1 MPRLFRRVGVG
12 IYQNQGVLGLFRQEK
27 RYDILANN
35 LSNIQTAGYKKDVPV
50 FYKTLSGAL
59 SSSIAEDPMQSVTMF
74 QQGDLQATQNQWD
87 VAIDGEGF
95 FKVKA
100 PNGIRYTRNGN
111 FHLNQDG
118 VVVQSQGYPV
128 LGDGREIS
136 IRGTHVVIDK
146 DGSISVD
153 GNNQGKIDLVTFPD
167 LNGLKKEG
175 KTLFKLT
182 NEQEEVT
189 PQQSQIQQGSLENSN
204 VNALEEMI
212 RMLDSLRTVQ
222 FCSKLVQTE
231 DDMNNKAVNDLAKV

>member
-1 MPRLFRRVGVG
+1 VG
-12 IYQNQGVLGLFRQEK
+12 IYENQGVVGLFRQEK
-27 RYDILANN
+27 RYDIIANN
-35 LSNIQTAGYKKDVPV
+35 LSNIETVGYKKDVPV
-50 FYKTLSGAL
+50 FYKTLSAAL
-59 SSSIAEDPMQSVTMF
+59 SSQIAGDPVESVTSF
-74 QQGDLQATQNQWD
+74 QQGDLQVTQNPLD
-87 VAIDGEGF
+87 VAIEGEGF
-95 FKVKA
+95 FKVKT
-100 PNGIRYTRNGN
+100 PNGTRYTRSGN

-118 VVVQSQGYPV
+118 VMVQSNGYPV
-128 LGDGREIS
+128 LGNGHEITLQ
-136 IRGTHVVIDK
+136 GTRVVIDK
-146 DGSISVD
+146 NGSISVD